1 MAGIRLFFI
10 CKSRQIVHAGVQR
23 QGDALALLEGRMT
36 FLRLN
41 FGIVTLVD
49 AGKHLH
55 FDLRIALFLPQI
67 PESGHIIT
75 SMVLLWLNDL
85 LTIMVKLTYNGYVIR
100 NGRLVWRVRHIP
112 SGSVSK
118 NTHNRRELKMGT
130 GNSKRLISIILLLLV
145 VVLVLHACSA
155 SPDRSSATCGSCGR
169 TYAPGDSGGNYMN
182 IARTGM
188 CNNCYGN
195 FEWAQS
201 ILD

>member
-23 QGDALALLEGRMT
+23 QGDALALLEGEMT

-41 FGIVTLVD
+41 FGIIALVD

-55 FDLRIALFLPQI
+55 FDLRITLFLPQI
-67 PESGHIIT
+67 PEPGHVIT
-75 SMVLLWLNDL
+75 STVLLWLNDL
-85 LTIMVKLTYNGYVIR
+85 LTIMVKLTYNGCVIR
-100 NGRLVWRVRHIP
+100 NGRLVWRGRHIP
-112 SGSVSK
+112 SGSVSR
-118 NTHNRRELKMGT
+118 NTHNRRGLKMGT
-130 GNSKRLISIILLLLV
+130 GNSKRFISIILLLLV
-145 VVLVLHACSA
+145 VGLVLHACSA

-169 TYAPGDSGGNYMN
+169 TYAPGDSGGNYMS

-195 FEWAQS
+195 FKWAQS